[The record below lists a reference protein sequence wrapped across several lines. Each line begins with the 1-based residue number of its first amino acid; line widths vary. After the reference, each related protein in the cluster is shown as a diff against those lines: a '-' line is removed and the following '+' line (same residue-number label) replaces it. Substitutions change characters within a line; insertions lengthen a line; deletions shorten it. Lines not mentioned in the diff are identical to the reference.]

1 MSMVVFT
8 INRGNVLEGVREEV
22 SRVAASAYDGEGQ
35 SLYDAI
41 MVYERDEST
50 LQRLFDDALSHLTDR
65 SRDILNQ
72 YTKTSDTVRVLEY
85 YLPDFSDGLMDM
97 VTADIQR
104 YMTQH
109 ITAQWL
115 IEKQYKRAE
124 DFVAH
129 ANAVLDETIEHLKIR
144 KPISDRIGL

>member
-1 MSMVVFT
+1 MVVIT
-8 INRGNVLEGVREEV
+8 INRDNVLEGVREEV

-50 LQRLFDDALSHLTDR
+50 LERLFDDALSHLTER

-85 YLPDFSDGLMDM
+85 YLPDFSGGLMDM
-97 VTADIQR
+97 VEADVKR
-104 YMTQH
+104 YMVQH

-124 DFVAH
+124 DYVAH

-144 KPISDRIGL
+144 KPVSDRIGL

>member
-1 MSMVVFT
+1 MVVIT
-8 INRGNVLEGVREEV
+8 INRDNVLERVREEV

-41 MVYERDEST
+41 MVYSRDEDA
-50 LQRLFDDALSHLTDR
+50 LKRLFSDALSHFMERT
-65 SRDILNQ
+65 RDIL
-72 YTKTSDTVRVLEY
+72 TKHTSVSATEHQLEY
-85 YLPDFSDGLMDM
+85 YLPDFNDTLMGM
-97 VTADIQR
+97 VITDVVR
-104 YMTQH
+104 FMVQH

-124 DFVAH
+124 EYVAH

-144 KPISDRIGL
+144 KPVSDRIGL

>member
-1 MSMVVFT
+1 M
-8 INRGNVLEGVREEV
+8 
-22 SRVAASAYDGEGQ
+22 AASAYDGEGQ

-50 LQRLFDDALSHLTDR
+50 LERLFDDALSHLTER

-97 VTADIQR
+97 VEADVKR
-104 YMTQH
+104 YMVQH

-124 DFVAH
+124 EYVAH

-144 KPISDRIGL
+144 KPVSDRIGL

>member
-1 MSMVVFT
+1 MVVIT
-8 INRGNVLEGVREEV
+8 LNRDNVLEGVREEV

-50 LQRLFDDALSHLTDR
+50 LQRLFDDALSQLTDR

-72 YTKTSDTVRVLEY
+72 YTRTSDTERVLEY

-97 VTADIQR
+97 VEADIQR
-104 YMTQH
+104 YFVQH

-124 DFVAH
+124 EYVAH

-144 KPISDRIGL
+144 KPVSDRIGL

>member
-1 MSMVVFT
+1 M
-8 INRGNVLEGVREEV
+8 LEGVREEV

-50 LQRLFDDALSHLTDR
+50 LERLFDDALSHLTER

-85 YLPDFSDGLMDM
+85 YLPDFSGGLMDM
-97 VTADIQR
+97 VEADVKR
-104 YMTQH
+104 YMVQH

-124 DFVAH
+124 DYVAH

-144 KPISDRIGL
+144 KPVSDRIGL

>member
-1 MSMVVFT
+1 MVVIT
-8 INRGNVLEGVREEV
+8 INRDNVLEGVREEV

-50 LQRLFDDALSHLTDR
+50 LERLFDDALSHLTER

-97 VTADIQR
+97 VEADVKR
-104 YMTQH
+104 YMVQH

-124 DFVAH
+124 EYVAH

-144 KPISDRIGL
+144 KPVSDRIGL